1 MTDESKKEIEQLK
14 KELQELE
21 ADLADNQLLKRYYS
35 GADDLEQDTKNLI
48 KAHERQVKLIKLL
61 DE

>member
-14 KELQELE
+14 KELQDLE
-21 ADLADNQLLKRYYS
+21 AELADNQLLKRYYS
-35 GADDLEQDTKNLI
+35 GADDLEKDTKSLI